1 MKRIFFI
8 VTILAMFLLSSLSE
22 AATPGTCTQAS
33 VKHGTSRVDVTM
45 TCVAGDAGAFPA
57 TAIATATMYYLYNEG
72 FYLDYIE
79 VNPGSV
85 APTGNYTLTVVNA
98 NGRDIMGGAAAD
110 LSATVTQTI
119 VPKKDSLVALYGGIY
134 LDSTL
139 THTLADNSQAGAIS
153 VTKYFFAR

>member
-1 MKRIFFI
+1 MKRIFL
-8 VTILAMFLLSSLSE
+8 VTLLVLFFLSSVCF
-22 AATPGTCTQAS
+22 AATPGTCTQSSA
-33 VKHGTSRVDVTM
+33 KHGLYRVDVTM
-45 TCVAGDAGAFPA
+45 TCTAGDAGAFPA
-57 TAIATATMYYLYNEG
+57 TAFASAVMSYLYNEG

-85 APTGNYTLTVVNA
+85 APTADYTLTVVNA

-119 VPKKDSLVALYGGIY
+119 VPKKDSLVALYGGVY
-134 LDSTL
+134 LDSSL

-153 VTKYFFAR
+153 VTKYFFVR